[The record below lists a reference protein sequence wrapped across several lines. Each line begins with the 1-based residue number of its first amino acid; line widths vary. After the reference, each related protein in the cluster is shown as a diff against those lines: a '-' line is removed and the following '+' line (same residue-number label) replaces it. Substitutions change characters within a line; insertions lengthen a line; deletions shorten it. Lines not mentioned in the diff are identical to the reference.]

1 MGRLTTNVER
11 AFGIRWQ
18 DWGKL
23 AAVSWLATFVL
34 SWVAMPITWKGGN
47 AGYWMCG
54 TGLFGVLLANAVPG
68 MAALA
73 CRPVRQ
79 RLRAIPE
86 AAALSL
92 LSVSGAVG
100 FVGTVALSAPLP
112 GWPDLGAVAMVI
124 GMLAFPM
131 TFGTVFPLAIPLACA
146 LKAWKDARRN
156 GTVSRLRF
164 AVLWGIAAVGW
175 LGVGLA
181 GLVLASA

>member
-1 MGRLTTNVER
+1 MGRLTTSVER

-47 AGYWMCG
+47 AGNWMCG
-54 TGLFGVLLANAVPG
+54 AGLFGVLLANGLPG
-68 MAALA
+68 SAALV

-79 RLRAIPE
+79 GLRAIPE

-92 LSVSGAVG
+92 LCVSGAVG
-100 FVGTVALSAPLP
+100 FIGTVALSMLLT
-112 GWPDLGAVAMVI
+112 GWPGLGALAMVI
-124 GMLAFPM
+124 GTLAFPM

-146 LKAWKDARRN
+146 LKVWKDARRS

-164 AVLWGIAAVGW
+164 AVLWVIAAVGW
-175 LGVGLA
+175 LCVGLA
-181 GLVLASA
+181 GLIMASA